1 MAHRSRLRRLL
12 PAALIALAAAWAAL
26 AQPAR
31 AAGSG
36 AAAHAHK
43 HAPQSRP
50 PILPYVWPQ
59 RFVDEP
65 GLGGVP
71 VYAGIDEFLRRVR
84 AEERTERGHGL
95 LADANER
102 VRFEA
107 PASAQRLASFAEQR
121 PDLQDGATGE
131 SCVVRFINYRL
142 PWLMTPETAVH
153 ALPTLSMGGAA
164 VRFDVM
170 AGAIG
175 GRSAAF
181 GQFVVRF

>member
-1 MAHRSRLRRLL
+1 MVG
-12 PAALIALAAAWAAL
+12 P
-26 AQPAR
+26 
-31 AAGSG
+31 SG
-36 AAAHAHK
+36 A
-43 HAPQSRP
+43 RP
-50 PILPYVWPQ
+50 GRRARCFPPADGRAGEDERAQ
-59 RFVDEP
+59 R
-65 GLGGVP
+65 GL
-71 VYAGIDEFLRRVR
+71 
-84 AEERTERGHGL
+84 GL
-95 LADANER
+95 LADADGR
-102 VRFEA
+102 VRYD
-107 PASAQRLASFAEQR
+107 ASPGSQRLVSFAEQR

-153 ALPTLSMGGAA
+153 ALPTLSMGGSA